1 MFIVRH
7 GETAWSRTGQHN
19 STTDLPLTEKG
30 REQAKALTGVLYPD
44 QFGTVYCSPRLRA
57 QETAQLAG
65 FSDYQVT
72 EDLAEWN
79 YGQCE
84 GKTRQDIIATILD

>member
-7 GETAWSRTGQHN
+7 GETAWSRTSQHT

-30 REQAKALTGVLYPD
+30 REQAKTLTAVLDPD
-44 QFGTVYCSPRLRA
+44 QFDTVYCSPRLRA

-65 FSDYQVT
+65 FSGYQVT

-79 YGQCE
+79 YGQYE
-84 GKTRQDIIATILD
+84 GKTRQDIIATIPD